1 MSRIGKKPIAIPK
14 GVQVNVE
21 NKSVQVKGPKEA
33 LSLKLPK
40 GLKVD
45 LQNEQVIVSI
55 ENVNDPEQKKIWGT
69 IAANLTKMLVGV
81 TTGFTKELE
90 IQGVGYN
97 WTVEG
102 QKLTLKVG
110 FSHPVVMEIPKG
122 ITGKA
127 VKNILTLTGAD
138 RELLGNFAATIRKVR
153 PPEPYKGKGIRYV
166 GEYVRRKSGKQAVSA
181 GG

>member
-1 MSRIGKKPIAIPK
+1 MSRIGKKPITIPK
-14 GVQVNVE
+14 GVLVNVE
-21 NKSVQVKGPKEA
+21 NKIVKVKGPKGE

-40 GLKVD
+40 GLKVEI
-45 LQNEQVIVSI
+45 QAEQVLVSI
-55 ENVNDPEQKKIWGT
+55 ENMEDQEQKKIWGT
-69 IAANLTKMLVGV
+69 IAAHLTKMIIGV
-81 TTGFTKELE
+81 TIEFTKELE

-97 WTVEG
+97 WVVEG

-110 FSHPVVMEIPKG
+110 FSHPVIMEIPTG
-122 ITGKA
+122 LTGKA
-127 VKNILTLTGAD
+127 VKNILILTGAN
-138 RELLGNFAATIRKVR
+138 REILGNFAATIRKVR